1 MVAPQEITLS
11 STLPLARVN
20 RETCDQDILIRRMSL
35 INGKI
40 MMLKITSWPS
50 GEAPK
55 QSLVMVVIVCLWLT
69 GTHLSLNKTLS
80 SQTRRLLWP
89 KNWKGEDC
97 YRWSDVLHPS
107 HNWPQQPHSLGVNM
121 LLHWRFNRTCSFK
134 GLQILHSLHCLH
146 YYTLDS
152 AVHDSCEEEN
162 DHRCTQWL
170 CSDWPLGS
178 PTDPSCRERDTF
190 PLRECSCQSFAV

>member
-1 MVAPQEITLS
+1 MNFLSNRIFWNFWQCLKIYLSAVMVAPQEITLS

-35 INGKI
+35 IRGKI
-40 MMLKITSWPS
+40 IMLKITSWPS

-55 QSLVMVVIVCLWLT
+55 QSLVMVVIVYLWLT
-69 GTHLSLNKTLS
+69 GTCSSLNKTLS

-107 HNWPQQPHSLGVNM
+107 HN
-121 LLHWRFNRTCSFK
+121 
-134 GLQILHSLHCLH
+134 
-146 YYTLDS
+146 
-152 AVHDSCEEEN
+152 
-162 DHRCTQWL
+162 
-170 CSDWPLGS
+170 
-178 PTDPSCRERDTF
+178 
-190 PLRECSCQSFAV
+190 